1 MTTTTDKTN
10 NNIMENRYIYKV
22 YFVNGCTYIG
32 KHTENKEND
41 GYITSSSYYK
51 KHKDLYERREILIE
65 HLPDDDVLDIMETL
79 CIFHDICESPYNV
92 NYNKGAWMNN
102 SKFDRG
108 FKGPTNGMYG
118 KHFSS
123 ETKLKM
129 SKAWTEERRKKYHA
143 KRAGVKRP
151 GNIKMNKSKEHIEAV
166 KRGRERF
173 MRKHCFRCIYGENI
187 IIDYDSWVKLGKE
200 YHKFKKELYTNQ
212 QIMPLE
218 EYNDWYNKFIEHSK
232 HGDRVY
238 KTGLRPFENKH
249 WYNNGIIEIAAFEC
263 PNGFTKGRLKF
274 SKEWHAN
281 NKAAMQRRVQNGG
294 NRHNLGKKAWNSGK
308 KIGPN
313 TKLQKPV
320 MNTETGATYNSVKD
334 CREQE
339 NLSRTKFYKEKKNG
353 KYIFIGK

>member
-1 MTTTTDKTN
+1 
-10 NNIMENRYIYKV
+10 MENRYIYKV
-22 YFVNGCTYIG
+22 YFANGCTYIG
-32 KHTENKEND
+32 KHTEKKEND

-102 SKFDRG
+102 SKFDN
-108 FKGPTNGMYG
+108 GPVNGKY
-118 KHFSS
+118 FSS

-129 SKAWTEERRKKYHA
+129 CKAWADERRKKHHA
-143 KRAGVKRP
+143 KRTGVKRP
-151 GNIKMNKSKEHIEAV
+151 ENIEMNKSKEHIEAV
-166 KRGRERF
+166 RQGHERF
-173 MRKHCFRCIYGENI
+173 MRKHCFRCKYGENI
-187 IIDYDSWVKLGKE
+187 IIDYDSWVKLGKDH
-200 YHKFKKELYTNQ
+200 YRFKKEPYTNQ

-232 HGDRVY
+232 YSGRVY
-238 KTGLRPFENKH
+238 TTGLRPTENKH

-263 PNGFTKGRLKF
+263 PNGFTNGRLKF

-281 NKAAMQRRVQNGG
+281 HKAAMQRLVQNGG
-294 NRHNLGKKAWNSGK
+294 NKHNLGKKAWNSGK

-313 TKLQKPV
+313 IKLQKPV
-320 MNTETGATYNSVKD
+320 MNTETGIKYDSVKQ
-334 CREQE
+334 CCEQE
-339 NLSRTKFYKEKKNG
+339 RITKTQFYYRRDKYG